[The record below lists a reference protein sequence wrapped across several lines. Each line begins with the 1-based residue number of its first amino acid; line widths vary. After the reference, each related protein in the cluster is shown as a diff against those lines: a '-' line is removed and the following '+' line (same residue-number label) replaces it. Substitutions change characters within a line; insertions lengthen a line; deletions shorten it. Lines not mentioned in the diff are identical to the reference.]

1 MCRAQ
6 CRNMLARA
14 HRGERSCRRRPG
26 FPEWVRA
33 PGGVQHSLQKVPET
47 LLSSASHAETYF
59 VYRQES
65 TACDRA
71 AVPAPS
77 VISPVLLG
85 LNNLRLI

>member
-1 MCRAQ
+1 
-6 CRNMLARA
+6 MLASP
-14 HRGERSCRRRPG
+14 HPGERSCRRRPG
-26 FPEWVRA
+26 FTMSAQA

-47 LLSSASHAETYF
+47 LLSSASDAETYF